1 VSCPQVPVMML
12 TQKSNKKKEVWKS
25 VGVLFPSTVW
35 WESYHENGKRILV
48 KVDKKN
54 VDVCVTHELGR
65 ILIT

>member
-35 WESYHENGKRILV
+35 WESYHENGKRNSIWSYL
-48 KVDKKN
+48 KYQFGEHFN
-54 VDVCVTHELGR
+54 VHLFSD
-65 ILIT
+65 I